1 MLAWVAN
8 LSYVAWFWSGLQVLI
23 YLLYFMNQ
31 RSNRQWKERIYKLI
45 GLRHADDE
53 FDSTP
58 FREMQTKGYRLKDLK
73 EEGFIEQNSEQLTR
87 IINVYNGFIQLSN
100 FIHL

>member
-1 MLAWVAN
+1 
-8 LSYVAWFWSGLQVLI
+8 
-23 YLLYFMNQ
+23 MNQ

-58 FREMQTKGYRLKDLK
+58 FREMHTKGYRLKDLK